1 MKIRDLEN
9 VVSEV
14 LERDPSTRNDNFFLI
29 NEVYKSLG
37 VDTNNNMAFLLRN
50 HLFYKLPSFESITRA
65 RRKVLEKRPYLKGN
79 EDIRKEMELEYRE
92 YSRT

>member
-1 MKIRDLEN
+1 MRIRDLEN

-14 LERDPSTRNDNFFLI
+14 LEKYPSTRNDNFFLI

-65 RRKVLEKRPYLKGN
+65 RRKVLEKKPYLKGN
-79 EDIRKEMELEYRE
+79 EDIRKEMEIEYRE

>member
-1 MKIRDLEN
+1 MRIRELEK
-9 VVSEV
+9 VVDMV
-14 LERDPSTRNDNFFLI
+14 LEKDPSTRNDDFFLI

-50 HLFYKLPSFESITRA
+50 HLFYRLPSFESVTRA
-65 RRKVLEKRPYLKGN
+65 RRKVLEKKPYLKENN
-79 EDIRKEMELEYRE
+79 EKRKEQELQFIE

>member
-1 MKIRDLEN
+1 MRIRDLEN

-14 LERDPSTRNDNFFLI
+14 LEKDPTTRDDNFYLV
-29 NEVYKSLG
+29 NEVYKALG

-50 HLFYKLPSFESITRA
+50 HLFYNLPSFESITRA
-65 RRKVLEKRPYLKGN
+65 RRKVIEKKPYLKGN
-79 EDIRKEMELEYRE
+79 EQKRKELELEFRR